1 MESVRTRWRHELCV
15 SIKRILKGGENVL
28 RAIQKRLRNK
38 KGFTL
43 IELIVVLAVLGIIAA
58 IAVPNFTGVKDS
70 AKRKA
75 DELSVKT
82 INKAIQLYIAET
94 DDEDLSELKNGNEA
108 ATKSVENMVKALQ
121 SKDYLED
128 DFELNNL
135 GNYDITNGRVV
146 KK

>member
-1 MESVRTRWRHELCV
+1 M
-15 SIKRILKGGENVL
+15 L